1 MLSVYY
7 SLYVFCRGCQIHPD
21 YRSRTLYI
29 TINFIKFGLN
39 CVLVIMSLMHGN
51 DLNKFLK
58 EENKPNPE
66 LSTSADT
73 FLLKDNSYFTEDSN
87 VMDDGQIMTSF
98 KARVKFMRT
107 LYFTTGFTF
116 LLINVLYTIVIP
128 MTLVYGLS

>member
-1 MLSVYY
+1 
-7 SLYVFCRGCQIHPD
+7 
-21 YRSRTLYI
+21 
-29 TINFIKFGLN
+29 
-39 CVLVIMSLMHGN
+39 MSLMHGN

-58 EENKPNPE
+58 EEHKPHLE

-73 FLLKDNSYFTEDSN
+73 VLLKDNSYFTEDSN
-87 VMDDGQIMTSF
+87 IMDDSLIMTSF
-98 KARVKFMRT
+98 KTRVKFMRT